1 MRSESID
8 WAAHIE
14 AVARDDL
21 WAEYTHAQRAI
32 TPADRA
38 LLVGHGI
45 SIGTILFLVG
55 SARIRRDKSRHFF
68 DLAEDGLPAFVT
80 PVIVE
85 VPDTPEASN
94 PPQAVRFGTL
104 VDLVAWHPA
113 RPESWALRVGSAE
126 WLGAIEPQYLDPAP
140 VKVHQTILSWLQ
152 SGTRGIVPLHRTPA
166 ELYRVLTYC
175 NRIEAQDKAHATE
188 LRRALRLPWTAP
200 PVSVGVGHEG

>member
-1 MRSESID
+1 MRSAD
-8 WAAHIE
+8 VE
-14 AVARDDL
+14 AVARNGL
-21 WAEYTHAQRAI
+21 LAEYNHAQRAI

-38 LLVGHGI
+38 LLVEHGI

-68 DLAEDGLPAFVT
+68 DPAEDGLPAFVT

-104 VDLVAWHPA
+104 VDLVAWHPS
-113 RPESWALRVGSAE
+113 RPDSWALRVGSAE

-140 VKVHQTILSWLQ
+140 VTVHRTILSWLQ

-166 ELYRVLTYC
+166 ELRRVLTYC
-175 NRIEAQDKAHATE
+175 SSIEAQDRAHAIE
-188 LRRALRLPWTAP
+188 LRRALRLPWIAP
-200 PVSVGVGHEG
+200 PVSVGAGHGA